1 MKIKDGFIK
10 TEIADKIVAIPV
22 GENTVD
28 FSGVIV
34 LNETAAFLWD
44 LMQTDTDKQALLK
57 AVLNEYDTD
66 EESAL
71 SDIDAFLQN
80 LRDKDFLCE

>member
-1 MKIKDGFIK
+1 MKIKDGFVK

-22 GENTVD
+22 GVNTVD

-44 LMQTDTDKQALLK
+44 LMQNDTDKETLLK
-57 AVLNEYDTD
+57 AVLNEYEITEAD
-66 EESAL
+66 AL

-80 LRDKDFLCE
+80 LKEKDFLCE

>member
-22 GENTVD
+22 GANTVD
-28 FSGVIV
+28 FSGVVV

-44 LMQTDTDKQALLK
+44 LMQTDTDKQTLLK

-66 EESAL
+66 EKSAL

>member
-22 GENTVD
+22 GANTVD
-28 FSGVIV
+28 FSGVVV

-44 LMQTDTDKQALLK
+44 LMQTDTDKQTLLK
-57 AVLNEYDTD
+57 AVLSEYETD